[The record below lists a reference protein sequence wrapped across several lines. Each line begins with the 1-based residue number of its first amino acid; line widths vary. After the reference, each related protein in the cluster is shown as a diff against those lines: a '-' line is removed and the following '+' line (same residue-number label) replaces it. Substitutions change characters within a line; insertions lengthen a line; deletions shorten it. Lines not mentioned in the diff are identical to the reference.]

1 MSITAIIAIIAMKNR
16 LCTANPDLLWQL
28 RYFSVQKDCASFVVL
43 PENTYCLI
51 FLTFFRGDVNL
62 KPLVIVT
69 AEENSEP

>member
-1 MSITAIIAIIAMKNR
+1 MSGYGVRGAKAAFLSGCESHPAILLQPEAIGA
-16 LCTANPDLLWQL
+16 
-28 RYFSVQKDCASFVVL
+28 VL